1 MLTYISRR
9 LMTIPVSLF
18 LVTLAA
24 FLVLRVT
31 GDPVEIYLDVNG
43 TPEQRQLL
51 VERLH
56 LDRPLL
62 IQFGFFLGDVVRG
75 DFGTSLQFA
84 GPAMPI
90 VLERVGA
97 TMLLVGAALL
107 LAVGLGVLAGIA
119 AAVWRDR
126 AGDFIISSLAVAGQS
141 VPSFWLGILL
151 IQIFALDL
159 AWLPTSGIG
168 TAAHLVLPAFTLATF
183 LLPNFVL
190 ITRTSFLETVG
201 EQFVVAAR
209 AKGASELRVWA
220 KHVLPN
226 AINPVLSFLGLQIG
240 RLMGGSIITE
250 SIFAWPGIGRLI
262 IGSIFQ
268 RDVPVVVAGV
278 FLVSIAIVLANLA
291 VDVVQSLIDPRI
303 RLA

>member
-1 MLTYISRR
+1 MGGRHED
-9 LMTIPVSLF
+9 
-18 LVTLAA
+18 A
-24 FLVLRVT
+24 
-31 GDPVEIYLDVNG
+31 GLD
-43 TPEQRQLL
+43 
-51 VERLH
+51 
-56 LDRPLL
+56 
-62 IQFGFFLGDVVRG
+62 
-75 DFGTSLQFA
+75 
-84 GPAMPI
+84 
-90 VLERVGA
+90 
-97 TMLLVGAALL
+97 
-107 LAVGLGVLAGIA
+107 
-119 AAVWRDR
+119 
-126 AGDFIISSLAVAGQS
+126 
-141 VPSFWLGILL
+141 
-151 IQIFALDL
+151 
-159 AWLPTSGIG
+159 
-168 TAAHLVLPAFTLATF
+168 
-183 LLPNFVL
+183 
-190 ITRTSFLETVG
+190 VG
-201 EQFVVAAR
+201 EQFVVTAR

>member
-1 MLTYISRR
+1 MLTYVARR
-9 LMTIPVSLF
+9 LLTIPASLF
-18 LVTLAA
+18 LVTLLT

-31 GDPVEIYLDVNG
+31 GDPVELYLDVNG
-43 TPEQRQLL
+43 TAEQREILT
-51 VERLH
+51 ERLH
-56 LDRPLL
+56 LDRPLPV
-62 IQFGFFLGDVVRG
+62 QFAYFLSDVVRG

-90 VLERVGA
+90 VLSRVAA
-97 TMLLVGAALL
+97 TMLLVSVALAI
-107 LAVGLGVLAGIA
+107 AVVVGILAGIA
-119 AAVWRDR
+119 AAIWRDR
-126 AGDFIISSLAVAGQS
+126 LADYLISSLAVAGQS

-168 TAAHLVLPAFTLATF
+168 NASHLVLPAVTLATF

-190 ITRTSFLETVG
+190 ITRTSFLETIG
-201 EQFVVAAR
+201 EQFVVTAR
-209 AKGASELRVWA
+209 AKGASEARVWA

-226 AINPVLSFLGLQIG
+226 AINPVLSFLGLQVG

-278 FLVSIAIVLANLA
+278 FIVSIAIVLANLA

>member
-1 MLTYISRR
+1 MLTYIARR
-9 LMTIPVSLF
+9 LVTIPASLF
-18 LVTLAA
+18 LVVLAA

-43 TPEQRQLL
+43 TPEQRQILT
-51 VERLH
+51 ERLH
-56 LDRPLL
+56 LDRALPV
-62 IQFGFFLGDVVRG
+62 QFAYFLADVVRG
-75 DFGTSLQFA
+75 DFGTSLQFS

-90 VLERVGA
+90 VLDRVAA
-97 TMLLVGAALL
+97 TLLLVAVALTI
-107 LAVGLGVLAGIA
+107 AVVVGVLAGIA

-126 AGDFIISSLAVAGQS
+126 PTDFVISSLAVAGQS
-141 VPSFWLGILL
+141 IPSFWLGILL
-151 IQIFALDL
+151 IQVFALDL

-168 TAAHLVLPAFTLATF
+168 TPAHLVLPAVTLATF

-190 ITRTSFLETVG
+190 ITRTSFLETIG
-201 EQFVVAAR
+201 EQFVVTAR
-209 AKGASELRVWA
+209 AKGASERRVWA
-220 KHVLPN
+220 RHVLPN

-278 FLVSIAIVLANLA
+278 FLVSITIVIANLA

>member
-43 TPEQRQLL
+43 TPEQRQIL